1 MNFLTNILWGIIEP
15 LGFITAHNTLFLRQ
29 ISRMLSV
36 FCIFVKT
43 NVEHSKMIELK
54 IYYQIS
60 ELDSSNI
67 CLRYSRGCWGH
78 TIYLSIIQMA
88 GLDNLMK
95 NCKII
100 FHQNNNHS
108 SPSTKAK
115 GKIAVVA
122 RPAQRFSTFSN
133 LCIVVTCTAVLI
145 IPRVIILTS
154 PPQMGH

>member
-1 MNFLTNILWGIIEP
+1 MN
-15 LGFITAHNTLFLRQ
+15 
-29 ISRMLSV
+29 
-36 FCIFVKT
+36 
-43 NVEHSKMIELK
+43 SK
-54 IYYQIS
+54 YYQIS

-115 GKIAVVA
+115 GKISAVA
-122 RPAQRFSTFSN
+122 IHHHRFSTFSN

-145 IPRVIILTS
+145 IPRVIILTRPG
-154 PPQMGH
+154 PPPADGALDNFSYDNYKELPSQRCSARSQQD